1 MHLLSAL
8 SWETISLLVASSVI
22 ALGAIYLA
30 GSTAIGPEPAASEDS
45 DEAVV
50 LRKPGKGL
58 LQRLSQESQVETSS
72 ESAAEDLSPREYA
85 FRGRHL
91 LASYTGC
98 SESALPR
105 FRGFDRGTARSRGCI
120 RRDIARLGATH
131 FPAARHDGRGVAV
144 GKPRQYPHLSGTSI
158 LLCGYLHVRDD
169 LSGRSVRRHVAELS
183 QARAPS
189 DASSIGTTTCL
200 MRNRPAPRHDSTR
213 HSAPGQSALIRKS
226 ASILLVSRALGTGTI
241 PRAALSSGFPFPWR
255 NGQSPLPA
263 PVFGRKK

>member
-98 SESALPR
+98 SESALR
-105 FRGFDRGTARSRGCI
+105 DFAGLTAALHEAVAAS
-120 RRDIARLGATH
+120 GATLLDSVQH
-131 FPAARHDGRGVAV
+131 IFPPHGMTAVVLLSESHASIHTYPEHRSCFVDIFTCGTTCQVEAFDATLRNFLKPERAERRIIDRHDDM
-144 GKPRQYPHLSGTSI
+144 LDEES
-158 LLCGYLHVRDD
+158 
-169 LSGRSVRRHVAELS
+169 
-183 QARAPS
+183 ARA
-189 DASSIGTTTCL
+189 
-200 MRNRPAPRHDSTR
+200 
-213 HSAPGQSALIRKS
+213 
-226 ASILLVSRALGTGTI
+226 
-241 PRAALSSGFPFPWR
+241 AA
-255 NGQSPLPA
+255 
-263 PVFGRKK
+263 